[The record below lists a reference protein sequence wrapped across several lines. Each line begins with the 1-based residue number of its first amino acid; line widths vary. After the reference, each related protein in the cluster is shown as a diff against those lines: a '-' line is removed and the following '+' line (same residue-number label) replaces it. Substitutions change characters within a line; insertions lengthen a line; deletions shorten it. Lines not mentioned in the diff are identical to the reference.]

1 MLAALA
7 FIKDSEAHSC
17 MIFNENKEKQMFK
30 ILTYNNISRAG
41 LDRLPSERYE
51 VGSKIDNPDA
61 ILLRSFNLHEQPI
74 PESLKAVGRAG
85 AGVNNIPVAE
95 YTKRGIPV
103 FNAPGANSNAVAEL
117 AIAGMLLAARN
128 IVPALHFIHGLE
140 GDEESISNQIEQNKK
155 HFAGFELSG
164 KTLGVLGL
172 GAIGVKVANSSA
184 ALGLNI
190 IGFDPFMSLE
200 SAWKLTSSAI
210 PATSIDD
217 LVARADMISLHIPL
231 NDKTKNLF
239 SKDHIERI
247 KKGAILLNFSRAGVV
262 DEAAVLAALDSG
274 ALHAYV
280 CDFPTPALINH
291 PRAIVLPHLGA
302 STEEAEDNC
311 AAMVAN
317 QVREFL
323 ENGSFRNSVNF
334 PELVVPASE
343 EGERLVITNQNVPN
357 IVGQISSVLGEAGLN
372 ILDLFNK
379 SRGDYAYTLVDI
391 HADAPAEILER
402 IRSID
407 GVLSVRVI

>member
-1 MLAALA
+1 
-7 FIKDSEAHSC
+7 
-17 MIFNENKEKQMFK
+17 MFK

-41 LDRLPSERYE
+41 LDRLRGERYE
-51 VGSKIDNPDA
+51 VASQIDNPDA
-61 ILLRSFNLHEQPI
+61 ILLRSFNLHNQPI
-74 PESLKAVGRAG
+74 PESVKAVGRAG

-128 IVPALHFIHGLE
+128 IVPALNFIHGLE
-140 GDEESISNQIEQNKK
+140 GDEESINNQIEKNKK

-172 GAIGVKVANSSA
+172 GAIGVKVANSAA

-200 SAWKLTSSAI
+200 SAWKLNSSAV

-217 LVARADMISLHIPL
+217 LVSHADFISLHIPL
-231 NDKTKNLF
+231 NDKTRNLF
-239 SKDHIERI
+239 SKDHIDRI
-247 KKGAILLNFSRAGVV
+247 KKGATLLNFSRAGVV

-311 AAMVAN
+311 AAMVAD

-323 ENGSFRNSVNF
+323 ENGSIRNSVNF
-334 PELVVPASE
+334 PELVIPASE
-343 EGERLVITNQNVPN
+343 EGERLAIANQNVPN

-379 SRGDYAYTLVDI
+379 SRGDYAYTLIDI
-391 HADAPAEILER
+391 HADASPEILER

>member
-1 MLAALA
+1 
-7 FIKDSEAHSC
+7 
-17 MIFNENKEKQMFK
+17 MFK

-41 LDRLPSERYE
+41 LDRLPGERYD
-51 VGSKIDNPDA
+51 VSAQIDNPDA
-61 ILLRSFNLHEQPI
+61 ILLRSFNLHDRPI
-74 PESLKAVGRAG
+74 PDSLKAVGRAG

-140 GDEESISNQIEQNKK
+140 GDDESINDQIEKHKK

-172 GAIGVKVANSSA
+172 GAIGVKVANSAA

-200 SAWKLTSSAI
+200 NAWKLTSSAV

-217 LVARADMISLHIPL
+217 LVSRADLISLHIPL
-231 NDKTKNLF
+231 NDKTRNLF
-239 SKDHIERI
+239 SKDHIDHI
-247 KKGAILLNFSRAGVV
+247 KKGSTLLNFSRAGVV
-262 DEAAVLAALDSG
+262 DETAVLAALDSG

-280 CDFPTPALINH
+280 CDFPTAALINH

-311 AAMVAN
+311 AAMVAD
-317 QVREFL
+317 QLREFL
-323 ENGSFRNSVNF
+323 EHGSIRNSVNF
-334 PELVVPASE
+334 PEVAVTPCGEGVRFGIASQNIPGVV
-343 EGERLVITNQNVPN
+343 GH
-357 IVGQISSVLGEAGLN
+357 ISLALGETGLN
-372 ILDLFNK
+372 ILDLLNK

-391 HADAPAEILER
+391 HADAPPEILER
-402 IRSID
+402 IRAID

>member
-1 MLAALA
+1 
-7 FIKDSEAHSC
+7 
-17 MIFNENKEKQMFK
+17 MFK

-41 LDRLPSERYE
+41 LDRLPDERYE
-51 VGSKIDNPDA
+51 VAAQIDNPDA

-95 YTKRGIPV
+95 YSKRGIPV

-128 IVPALHFIHGLE
+128 IVPALNFVHCLK
-140 GDEESISNQIEQNKK
+140 GDDSSLNEQIEKNKK

-172 GAIGVKVANSSA
+172 GAIGVKVANSAA

-200 SAWKLTSSAI
+200 NAWKLTSSAE

-217 LVARADMISLHIPL
+217 LVSRADLISLHIPL
-231 NDKTKNLF
+231 NDKTRNLF
-239 SKDHIERI
+239 SKEHINRI

-262 DEAAVLAALDSG
+262 EEAAVLAALDSG

-291 PRAIVLPHLGA
+291 PRAITLPHLGA

-311 AAMVAN
+311 AAMVAD
-317 QVREFL
+317 QLRDFL
-323 ENGSFRNSVNF
+323 ENGSIRNSVNF
-334 PELVVPASE
+334 PELVIPASE
-343 EGERLVITNQNVPN
+343 GGERLAIANQNVPN
-357 IVGQISSVLGEAGLN
+357 IVGQISTVLGAAGLN
-372 ILDLFNK
+372 IVDLFNK

-391 HADAPAEILER
+391 QTVAPPEILEH
-402 IRSID
+402 IRAIA

>member
-1 MLAALA
+1 
-7 FIKDSEAHSC
+7 
-17 MIFNENKEKQMFK
+17 MFK

-41 LDRLPSERYE
+41 LDRFPDERYQ
-51 VGSKIDNPDA
+51 VSSHIDNPDA
-61 ILLRSFNLHEQPI
+61 ILLRSFNLHDQPI

-95 YTKRGIPV
+95 YTQRGIPV

-128 IVPALHFIHGLE
+128 IVPAIKFIHGLE
-140 GDEESISNQIEQNKK
+140 GDEASINEQIEKNKK
-155 HFAGFELSG
+155 YFAGFEVSG

-172 GAIGVKVANSSA
+172 GAIGVKVTNSAA
-184 ALGLNI
+184 ALGLNTL
-190 IGFDPFMSLE
+190 GFDPFMSLE
-200 SAWKLTSSAI
+200 SAWKLNAATV

-217 LVARADMISLHIPL
+217 LVSRADFISLHIPL

-239 SKDHIERI
+239 SKEHIKRI
-247 KKGAILLNFSRAGVV
+247 KKGATLLNFSRAGVV
-262 DEAAVLAALDSG
+262 DESAVLEALDAG

-311 AAMVAN
+311 AAMVAD

-323 ENGSFRNSVNF
+323 ETGSIRNAVNF
-334 PELVVPASE
+334 PELVIPASE
-343 EGERLVITNQNVPN
+343 EGERLAIANHNVPN

-391 HADAPAEILER
+391 HADAPFEILER
-402 IRSID
+402 IRAID

>member
-1 MLAALA
+1 
-7 FIKDSEAHSC
+7 
-17 MIFNENKEKQMFK
+17 MFK

-41 LDRLPSERYE
+41 LDRLPDERYE
-51 VGSKIDNPDA
+51 VAAQIDNPDA

-95 YTKRGIPV
+95 YSKRGIPV

-128 IVPALHFIHGLE
+128 IVPALNFVHGLK
-140 GDEESISNQIEQNKK
+140 GDDSSLNEQIEKNKK

-172 GAIGVKVANSSA
+172 GAIGVKVANSAA

-200 SAWKLTSSAI
+200 NAWKLTSSAE

-217 LVARADMISLHIPL
+217 LVSRADLISLHIPL
-231 NDKTKNLF
+231 NDKTRNLF
-239 SKDHIERI
+239 SKEHINRI

-280 CDFPTPALINH
+280 CDFPTQALINH
-291 PRAIVLPHLGA
+291 PRAITLPHLGA

-311 AAMVAN
+311 AAMVAD
-317 QVREFL
+317 QLREFL
-323 ENGSFRNSVNF
+323 EHGTLRNSVNF
-334 PELVVPASE
+334 PELIIQASDGS
-343 EGERLVITNQNVPN
+343 GERLVIANQNVPN
-357 IVGQISSVLGEAGLN
+357 IVGQISTVLGAAGLN
-372 ILDLFNK
+372 IVDLLNK

-391 HADAPAEILER
+391 EAKAPAEILER
-402 IRSID
+402 IRAID

>member
-1 MLAALA
+1 
-7 FIKDSEAHSC
+7 
-17 MIFNENKEKQMFK
+17 MFK

-41 LDRLPSERYE
+41 LDRLPGERYQ
-51 VGSKIDNPDA
+51 VSSHIDNPDA
-61 ILLRSFNLHEQPI
+61 ILLRSFDLHDQPI

-128 IVPALHFIHGLE
+128 IVPAIKFIHGLE
-140 GDEESISNQIEQNKK
+140 GDEAGINEQIEKNKK
-155 HFAGFELSG
+155 YFAGFEVSG

-172 GAIGVKVANSSA
+172 GAIGVKVTNSAA
-184 ALGLNI
+184 ALGLNTM
-190 IGFDPFMSLE
+190 GFDPFMSLE
-200 SAWKLTSSAI
+200 SAWKLNAATV

-217 LVARADMISLHIPL
+217 LVSRADFISLHIPL

-239 SKDHIERI
+239 SKEHIERI
-247 KKGAILLNFSRAGVV
+247 KKGATLLNFSRAGVV
-262 DEAAVLAALDSG
+262 DELAVLEALDAG

-311 AAMVAN
+311 AAMVAD

-323 ENGSFRNSVNF
+323 EHGSIRNSVNF
-334 PELVVPASE
+334 PEVVVTPSG
-343 EGERLVITNQNVPN
+343 EGVRLGIANLN
-357 IVGQISSVLGEAGLN
+357 IPGVVGHISSVLGEAGLN
-372 ILDLFNK
+372 ILDLLNK

-391 HADAPAEILER
+391 HADAPFEILER
-402 IRSID
+402 IRAID

>member
-1 MLAALA
+1 
-7 FIKDSEAHSC
+7 
-17 MIFNENKEKQMFK
+17 MFK

-41 LDRLPSERYE
+41 LDRLPDERYD
-51 VGSKIDNPDA
+51 VTAQVDNPDA
-61 ILLRSFNLHEQPI
+61 ILLRSFNLHGQPI

-128 IVPALHFIHGLE
+128 IVPALNFVHGLE
-140 GDEESISNQIEQNKK
+140 GDEDSLNEQIEKNKK

-172 GAIGVKVANSSA
+172 GAIGVKVANSAA

-200 SAWKLTSSAI
+200 NAWKLTSSAE

-217 LVARADMISLHIPL
+217 LVSRSDLISLHIPL
-231 NDKTKNLF
+231 NDKTRNLF
-239 SKDHIERI
+239 SEEHISRI

-262 DEAAVLAALDSG
+262 DEVAVLAALDSG

-291 PRAIVLPHLGA
+291 PRAITLPHLGA

-311 AAMVAN
+311 AAMVAD
-317 QVREFL
+317 QLREFL
-323 ENGSFRNSVNF
+323 EHGTIRNSVNF
-334 PELVVPASE
+334 PEVVVTPSG
-343 EGERLVITNQNVPN
+343 EGVRLCIANQNKPGV
-357 IVGQISSVLGEAGLN
+357 VGHISTVLGEAGLN
-372 ILDLFNK
+372 ILDLLNK

-391 HADAPAEILER
+391 EAKAPAEILER
-402 IRSID
+402 IRAID

>member
-1 MLAALA
+1 
-7 FIKDSEAHSC
+7 
-17 MIFNENKEKQMFK
+17 MFK

-41 LDRLPSERYE
+41 LDRLPDERYD
-51 VGSKIDNPDA
+51 VTAQVDNPDA
-61 ILLRSFNLHEQPI
+61 ILLRSFNLHGQPI

-128 IVPALHFIHGLE
+128 IVPALNFVHGLE
-140 GDEESISNQIEQNKK
+140 GDEDSLNEQIEKNKK

-172 GAIGVKVANSSA
+172 GAIGVKVANSAA

-200 SAWKLTSSAI
+200 NAWKLTSSAE

-217 LVARADMISLHIPL
+217 LVSRSDLISLHIPL
-231 NDKTKNLF
+231 NDKTRNLF
-239 SKDHIERI
+239 SEEHISRI

-291 PRAIVLPHLGA
+291 PRAITLPHLGA

-311 AAMVAN
+311 AAMVAD
-317 QVREFL
+317 QLREFL
-323 ENGSFRNSVNF
+323 EHGTIRNSVNF
-334 PELVVPASE
+334 PEVVVTPSG
-343 EGERLVITNQNVPN
+343 EGVRLCIANQNKPGV
-357 IVGQISSVLGEAGLN
+357 VGHISTVLGEAGLN
-372 ILDLFNK
+372 ILDLLNK

-391 HADAPAEILER
+391 EAKAPAEILER
-402 IRSID
+402 IRAID